1 MLSQGGVQCRRLLCL
16 LPLLLLQ
23 GAAAPNE
30 IARIEAAVA
39 EIRGLPFKRPVTVKL
54 VTSAEARSHFA
65 ERAEK
70 LWPKARVELD
80 QAVYANLGLLPA
92 GFDLLSSFLD
102 LLEEQALGY
111 YDPGSDTFYLVDTA
125 AGSETASML
134 MAHEL
139 THALD
144 DQHFDLEALL
154 ASSLEEDDR
163 SAAMSAVIEGS
174 GTAVMTA
181 FLARELG
188 AGRITMGGL
197 HAMQKTEAARAQRL
211 KTTPPVIQ
219 RSLLAS
225 YVLGLSF
232 LARGNPAR
240 IAAGLNPA
248 DLSRAFTDPPQ
259 STEQILHPEKYW
271 DEAAR
276 DLPRRVTIPDLSK
289 QLGAGWSLASRGTL
303 GELGLAS
310 LTGAPPLDLASPEVL
325 QPARWTS
332 GAAAGIGG
340 DLYHHYVNGARSVTV
355 LATVWDTE
363 RDAVEFQDGIVTL
376 PRKRSFRFGNAVVVM
391 GGVDLGPEGDVL
403 AGEVLSSV
411 ATTTSRP

>member
-1 MLSQGGVQCRRLLCL
+1 MPRLLCL

-39 EIRGLPFKRPVTVKL
+39 EIRGLPFKRPVAVKV
-54 VTSAEARSHFA
+54 VTSAAARSHFA

-70 LWPKARVELD
+70 LWPKERVALD

-111 YDPGSDTFYLVDTA
+111 YDPGSDTLYLVDSA
-125 AGSETASML
+125 AGAETASML
-134 MAHEL
+134 IAHEL

-154 ASSLEEDDR
+154 ASRMADDDKT
-163 SAAMSAVIEGS
+163 AAMSAVMEGS
-174 GTAVMTA
+174 GTAVMTV
-181 FLARELG
+181 FLAREIG
-188 AGRITMGGL
+188 AGRITISAL
-197 HAMQKTEAARAQRL
+197 QAVQKTEAARAQRL
-211 KTTPPVIQ
+211 KATPSVIQ

-225 YVLGLSF
+225 YILGLSF
-232 LARGNPAR
+232 LTRGNPAR
-240 IAAGLNPA
+240 LVAGLDAA

-259 STEQILHPEKYW
+259 SSEQILHPEKYW

-276 DLPRRVTIPDLSK
+276 DLPRRVTLPDLSK
-289 QLGAGWSLASRGTL
+289 RLGTGWSLASRGTL

-310 LTGAPPLDLASPEVL
+310 LTGAPPLELASPEAL

-332 GAAAGIGG
+332 GAAAGLGG
-340 DLYHHYVNGARSVTV
+340 DLYHHYVHGARSVTV

-376 PRKRSFRFGNAVVVM
+376 PRKRSFRFGDAVVVL
-391 GGVDLGPEGDVL
+391 GGVDLGPEGEVL
-403 AGEVLSSV
+403 AGEVLSTLS
-411 ATTTSRP
+411 ATATAPRP